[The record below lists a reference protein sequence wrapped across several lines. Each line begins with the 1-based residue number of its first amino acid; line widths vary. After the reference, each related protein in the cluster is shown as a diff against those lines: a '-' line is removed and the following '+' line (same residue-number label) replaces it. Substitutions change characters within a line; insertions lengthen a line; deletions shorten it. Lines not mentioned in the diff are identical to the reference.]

1 MRKLFIPL
9 LGLILAGCSSS
20 VCNDDNYQFLGK
32 IDFWN
37 AGATKFL
44 VVSPTASLKDI
55 RAVASTAC
63 GSSRFCR
70 LLIWDSKVYAETRFP
85 LSEIAA
91 EKLIATYI
99 YNPNNKSE
107 KLIVRGELVPMG
119 ECSNKR

>member
-1 MRKLFIPL
+1 MRKLL
-9 LGLILAGCSSS
+9 LSLFGIVLAGCSSS
-20 VCNDDNYQFLGK
+20 VCNNDDYQFLGK
-32 IDFWN
+32 IDLGN

-44 VVSPTASLKDI
+44 VVSPTASIQDI
-55 RAVASTAC
+55 RGAASTAC

-91 EKLIATYI
+91 EKQIATYI

-107 KLIVRGELVPMG
+107 KLIVRGEEVPMG
-119 ECSNKR
+119 KCSNKR

>member
-9 LGLILAGCSSS
+9 LGLVLAGCSSS
-20 VCNDDNYQFLGK
+20 VCNDDNYQLLGK
-32 IDFWN
+32 IDLGN

-44 VVSPTASLKDI
+44 VVSPTASIKEI
-55 RAVASTAC
+55 RNVASTAC

-91 EKLIATYI
+91 EKQIATYI
-99 YNPNNKSE
+99 HNPSNKFE
-107 KLIVRGELVPMG
+107 KLIIRGEEVPMG
-119 ECSNKR
+119 ECSNR

>member
-1 MRKLFIPL
+1 MKRFLIPF
-9 LGLILAGCSSS
+9 LGLVLAGCSSS
-20 VCNDDNYQFLGK
+20 VCNNDDYQFLGK
-32 IDFWN
+32 IDLGN
-37 AGATKFL
+37 AGAAKFL
-44 VVSPTASLKDI
+44 VVSPTASIQDI
-55 RAVASTAC
+55 RGVASKAC

-91 EKLIATYI
+91 EKQIATYI

-119 ECSNKR
+119 ECSNK

>member
-1 MRKLFIPL
+1 MRKLLIPL
-9 LGLILAGCSSS
+9 IGLVLAGCSSS

-32 IDFWN
+32 IDLGN

-44 VVSPTASLKDI
+44 VVSPTASIKEI
-55 RAVASTAC
+55 RNVASTAC

-70 LLIWDSKVYAETRFP
+70 LLIWDSRVDAETRFP
-85 LSEIAA
+85 LSERAA
-91 EKLIATYI
+91 SKQIATYI

-119 ECSNKR
+119 ECSNK